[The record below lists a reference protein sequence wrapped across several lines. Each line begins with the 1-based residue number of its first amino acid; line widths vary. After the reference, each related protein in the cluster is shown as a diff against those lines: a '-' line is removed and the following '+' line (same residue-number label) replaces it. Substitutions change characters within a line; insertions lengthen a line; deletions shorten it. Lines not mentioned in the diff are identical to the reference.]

1 MPKSL
6 VRGNHTTVIEAALP
20 VCKMLEKIGVEI
32 SPGIIIARVTS
43 KNKSIK
49 LKKLNNETFEMIIV
63 VKSSKQIFKLY
74 SKNHNAIIDAVTS
87 LTKEG
92 WHVLP
97 LIDLSVS

>member
-1 MPKSL
+1 MPKSV
-6 VRGNHTTVIEAALP
+6 VRGNHTTIIEAALS

-43 KNKSIK
+43 KKKSIK

-74 SKNHNAIIDAVTS
+74 SKDHKAIIEVVNG

-92 WHVLP
+92 
-97 LIDLSVS
+97 